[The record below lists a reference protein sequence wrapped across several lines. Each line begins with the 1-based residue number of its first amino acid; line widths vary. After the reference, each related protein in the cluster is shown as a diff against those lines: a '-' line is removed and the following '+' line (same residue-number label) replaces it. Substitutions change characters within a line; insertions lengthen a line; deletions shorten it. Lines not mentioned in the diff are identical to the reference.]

1 MLRKIYFSFV
11 TLLLVGT
18 AVVAQNSGGA
28 IKVLLKDKANGE
40 TIPFANVVAYQNG
53 VQVGVGTTDMDGYAM
68 IKPLSPGKYDV
79 KGVYVG
85 YQPKELKG
93 VVVAEAKTAYVTIE
107 LENGEGVRLDE
118 VVVEAW
124 QEPLIDPDT
133 KSGGTV
139 TREEYQNM
147 ATKNINSVAA
157 TTAGVFQADEGKD
170 INVRGGRSGNTTYFV
185 DGVKVIGGLG
195 VPQQGVEQLSVITG
209 GLPAQYGDAT
219 SGVISVTTRG
229 PQSKFFGGIELISS
243 QLTDKYGYNSLGF
256 SVGGPILQKKDSA
269 GNKTPI
275 IGFFLSG
282 QGNYEKDPSPSYVG
296 ITKIKDSKLKELED
310 KPLRVTPTGD
320 GLYPEL
326 LFVGKEDM
334 ETVKARQNVARKSL
348 SLNGKID
355 FKLAP
360 NTNLTLG
367 GAFDYGNQHDF
378 IYTYSLF
385 NPNNNSQTIDNTWRA
400 YARINQKFGTAQSAS
415 EKEKSQSLISNA
427 YFTFLASYERSKST
441 NQDDSHKDKL
451 FNYGYIGKFNY
462 DVTYKENKNNYSLAG
477 NSDSTYYIYTGRNRG
492 PITFE
497 RSEMNA
503 TSANYTSQAFDF
515 RGNYTGSIFDIQTDY
530 GQLNGDRPAN
540 INDLF
545 SPTGRQ
551 YNGYTKSENNQ
562 LRFSGSFSADLKN
575 HALMVGFEYDQREQR
590 GYTINPMGLWTRMR
604 DFTNSHLGNIDS
616 DVSHWTLNQD
626 YTNQSGGIRYYD
638 RDYVYDAGAQKQID
652 KSLREMLGLA
662 QNSQVYINTDALT
675 PDQLSLDM
683 FSASDLLGN
692 GVSTTLVDYYG
703 YDYLGNK
710 DKASTSIDG
719 FTTDVDAKGNKTFH
733 VGAYKPIYVA
743 GYIQDKFDFKDIK
756 FSVGLRVDR
765 FDANQKVLKDKYLMH
780 EAYTV
785 SEVSGDMIKDFSAPS
800 NIKGDYVVY
809 IDDYNSKTPTVVGYR
824 NGDQWY
830 DVEGK
835 EISDSK
841 TLQRNGRIN
850 PYLKDATF
858 AQTTN
863 VISTNSFKDYKPQ
876 INLMPRV
883 AFSFPISDVANFVA
897 HYDVLTQ
904 RPAGV
909 NMRFDPRDY
918 YYIYNNSSAP
928 FIANSNLLPEK
939 TVDYE
944 LGYNQVL
951 NEKKNAALKIS
962 AFYREMRN
970 QISTVSV
977 TNAFPKTYVTYA
989 NKDFGTVKGLSLEF
1003 DLRRTNG
1010 IALTA
1015 NYTLQFADG
1024 SGSNA
1029 NSGANLANS
1038 SQPNLRVTLPL
1049 DYDQRH
1055 NMVLNLDYR
1064 FGTGKDYKGP
1074 QFNRNKKDGTSQ
1086 TIQVLQDVGANFIFR
1101 LGSGTPYTRYIS
1113 PTPIGG
1119 RTNILGSLNG
1129 SNMPWQFR
1137 TDFRLDKNI
1146 ELTWGKKDA
1155 DSRKTANLNIYLQV
1169 LNLFNSKNI
1178 LGVYSYTG
1186 DPDDDG
1192 YLSSSLAASGPLK
1205 NNPSPSAFSDQYNVY
1220 LNNPSNYARPRTI
1233 RIGVMLDF

>member
-1 MLRKIYFSFV
+1 MLRKIYFSII
-11 TLLLVGT
+11 TLLLAG
-18 AVVAQNSGGA
+18 ASAFAQNNGA
-28 IKVLLKDKANGE
+28 IKVLLKDKTNGE
-40 TIPFANVVAYQNG
+40 TIPFANVVAYQGG

-68 IKPLSPGKYDV
+68 IKPLAPGKYDI

-85 YQPKELKG
+85 YQAAEVKG
-93 VVVAEAKTAYVTIE
+93 VLVGEAKTAYITIE
-107 LENGEGVRLDE
+107 LSNGEGVKLDE
-118 VVVEAW
+118 VVVVEY

-157 TTAGVFQADEGKD
+157 TTAGVFQADEGSAL
-170 INVRGGRSGNTTYFV
+170 NVRGGRSNNTTYFV

-243 QLTDKYGYNSLGF
+243 QLTDKYGYNSIGF
-256 SVGGPILQKKDSA
+256 SVGGPIWQKKDSA
-269 GNKTPI
+269 GNKTPV

-282 QGNYEKDPSPSYVG
+282 QGNYEKDPSPSYVPVY
-296 ITKIKDSKLKELED
+296 KIKDDKLKQLEE

-326 LFVGKEDM
+326 LFVTKDDM
-334 ETVKARQNVARKSL
+334 EQVKAKQNVAKKSL
-348 SLNGKID
+348 SLNGKLD
-355 FKLAP
+355 FKVAP

-367 GAFDYGNQHDF
+367 GAFDYANGHDY
-378 IYTYSLF
+378 IYTYTLF
-385 NPNNNSQTIDNTWRA
+385 NANNNSQTIENTWRA
-400 YARINQKFGTAQSAS
+400 YARINQKFGTNQTGA
-415 EKEKSQSLISNA
+415 EKEKAQALISNA
-427 YFTFLASYERSKST
+427 FFTFLASYEKT
-441 NQDDSHKDKL
+441 NRKIQDDSHKDNV

-462 DVTYKENKNNYSLAG
+462 DVTYKENKENFSLVQTL
-477 NSDSTYYIYTGRNRG
+477 DSSYYLYDGRERG

-497 RSEMNA
+497 RSEINA

-530 GQLNGDRPAN
+530 GQLNGDRPNN

-551 YNGYTKSENNQ
+551 YNGFSKNQTTQ
-562 LRFSGSFSADLKN
+562 LRFASNFSADLKD
-575 HALMVGFEYDQREQR
+575 HALMVGFEYDQRDIR
-590 GYTINPMGLWTRMR
+590 GYQLSPMGLWTRMR
-604 DFTNSHLGNIDS
+604 DFTNSHFASMDDNKANWVI
-616 DVSHWTLNQD
+616 NQQ
-626 YTNQSGGIRYYD
+626 YTNDAGGIKYYE
-638 RDYVYDAGAQKQID
+638 RDYVYNPESQKQID
-652 KSLREMLGLA
+652 KSLREHLGLA
-662 QNSQVYINTDALT
+662 ENSQVYINTDALT
-675 PDQLSLDM
+675 PDELTLDM
-683 FSASDLLGN
+683 FSAEDLLGN
-692 GVSTTLVDYYG
+692 GVSSTLVDYFG
-703 YDYLGNK
+703 YDYLGNV
-710 DKASTSIDG
+710 DKNSTSIDG
-719 FTTDVDAKGNKTFH
+719 FMTNEDAKGNKTFN
-733 VGAYKPIYVA
+733 VGAFKPIYVA

-756 FSVGLRVDR
+756 FNVGLRVDR
-765 FDANQKVLKDKYLMH
+765 FDANQKVLKDKYLFH
-780 EAYTV
+780 EAYTAG
-785 SEVSGDMIKDFSAPS
+785 EVESGKPS
-800 NIKGDYVVY
+800 NIKDDYVVY
-809 IDDYNSKTPTVVGYR
+809 VDDYNSTKPNIVGYR
-824 NGDQWY
+824 DGNTWY

-835 EISDSK
+835 EVSDSK
-841 TLQRNGRIN
+841 LLVRNGKIN
-850 PYLKDATF
+850 PYLKDANF
-858 AQTTN
+858 ALNNGFSTT
-863 VISTNSFKDYKPQ
+863 SFQDYKPQ

-883 AFSFPISDVANFVA
+883 AFSFPISDAASFVA

-904 RPAGV
+904 RPTNGGPNDV

-918 YYIYNNSSAP
+918 YFIYNTSNNP
-928 FIANSNLLPEK
+928 FITNSNLLPEK

-951 NEKKNAALKIS
+951 NEKKNAALKIA

-970 QISTVSV
+970 QVTLVSV
-977 TNAFPKTYVTYA
+977 VNAFPKTYQTYA
-989 NKDFGTVKGLSLEF
+989 NQDFGTVKGLSLEF

-1010 IALTA
+1010 VALTA

-1024 SGSNA
+1024 SGSSA

-1055 NMVLNLDYR
+1055 NIVLNLDYR
-1064 FGTGKDYKGP
+1064 FGEGKDYKGP
-1074 QFNRNKKDGTSQ
+1074 QFNRKKKEGSQ
-1086 TIQVLQDVGANFIFR
+1086 TVQVLQNVGANLIFR
-1101 LGSGTPYTRYIS
+1101 LGSGTPYTRYIAPS
-1113 PTPIGG
+1113 PIGG
-1119 RTNILGSLNG
+1119 RTNIAGSLNG

-1137 TDFRLDKNI
+1137 SDFRLDKNI
-1146 ELTWGKKDA
+1146 ELTWGKKD
-1155 DSRKTANLNIYLQV
+1155 SENRKTANLNIYLQV

-1178 LGVYSYTG
+1178 LNVYNYTG

-1192 YLSSSLAASGPLK
+1192 YITSPLATTALAQ
-1205 NNPSPSAFSDQYNVY
+1205 NPNLAAFSDQYSVY

-1233 RIGVMLDF
+1233 RIGVLLDF